1 MASLLVTNDFPPKVG
16 GIQSYLSELWQRLPP
31 EETTVLTTPHP
42 DAAEFDA
49 GLAFRVERVQSKVL
63 WPSRAVSRR
72 VDALAREVGAD
83 VIFVDPMLPL
93 GLIGPRLRAA
103 PYIVIAHGAE
113 ITVPGRLPGSA
124 AIGRRVLRG
133 AAGVVAA
140 GEYAADACVRTARRP
155 VPRVVI
161 PPGVDP
167 ARFHPIDP
175 AERADVRRKY
185 RLDPERPLVLG
196 LSRLVPRKGFD
207 VLIRAL
213 AGLDDSVQLAIAGS
227 GRDERRLMDLAV
239 SHQVHPR
246 VRFLGRVADEEIAPL
261 YASADVFAM
270 LCRDRWSGLE
280 AEGFGI
286 VFVEAAACGVP
297 SVAGRSGGSHEAVVD
312 GETGYVVEPRDV
324 ESVRAALARLLGDTT
339 LRARFGAAARERAVR
354 ELSYDVLTERLL
366 PLTRGHLDDLGLG
379 GSPRRRR

>member
-1 MASLLVTNDFPPKVG
+1 MVSLLVTNDFPPKVG

-31 EETTVLTTPHP
+31 GETTVLTTPHP
-42 DAAEFDA
+42 DAAELDA
-49 GLAFRVERVQSKVL
+49 GLGFRVERVHSRVL
-63 WPSRAVSRR
+63 WPTPAVARRA
-72 VDALAREVGAD
+72 DALAREVGAD
-83 VIFVDPMLPL
+83 VIFLDPMLPL

-103 PYIVIAHGAE
+103 PYLVIAHGAE
-113 ITVPGRLPGSA
+113 ITLPGRLPVSA
-124 AIGRRVLRG
+124 YLGRRVLRG

-140 GEYAADACVRTARRP
+140 GEYAADACVRTARRQ
-155 VPRVVI
+155 VPRVVV

-167 ARFHPIDP
+167 RRFHPLDA
-175 AERADVRRKY
+175 AERAAVRLRY
-185 RLDPERPLVLG
+185 RIDPERPLILG

-213 AGLDDSVQLAIAGS
+213 AALDDSVQLAIVGS

-246 VRFLGRVADEEIAPL
+246 VRFLGRVAENEIAPL
-261 YASADVFAM
+261 YAAADVFAM
-270 LCRDRWSGLE
+270 LCRDRWGGLE

-312 GETGYVVEPRDV
+312 GETGLVVEPRDV
-324 ESVRAALARLLGDTT
+324 GAVGAALARLLGDDA
-339 LRARFGAAARERAVR
+339 LRARLGSAARERALR
-354 ELSYDVLTERLL
+354 ELSYDVLAERLL
-366 PLTRGHLDDLGLG
+366 PLTRGDLGGLHA
-379 GSPRRRR
+379 